1 LLSGDQAR
9 ESSGS
14 KWRQRVDLRKLGLGL
29 DTFMLNVSWLV
40 RRLVS
45 VGMFKR
51 VSSMLGNPR
60 FRLVDP
66 G

>member
-9 ESSGS
+9 ESLGF
-14 KWRQRVDLRKLGLGL
+14 KWRQRVDLQKLGLGL
-29 DTFMLNVSWLV
+29 DTSMLNVSWLV

-51 VSSMLGNPR
+51 VSLMLGT
-60 FRLVDP
+60 LDL